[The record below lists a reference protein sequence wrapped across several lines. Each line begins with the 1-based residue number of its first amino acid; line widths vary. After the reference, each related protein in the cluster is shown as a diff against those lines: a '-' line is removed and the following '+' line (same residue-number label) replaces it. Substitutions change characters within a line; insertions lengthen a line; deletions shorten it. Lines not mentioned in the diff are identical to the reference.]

1 MKTPSPTSTKVKH
14 VGLDVHAETIA
25 VAIAVAI
32 AEGDAA
38 VSVYGNMPANS
49 HIIRF
54 LHQEYFADG
63 SDHPGGG
70 KAETPHVVTDSCRCS
85 ETRSQDSAFPQVD
98 TGVRTI
104 DLFRSAQ

>member
-25 VAIAVAI
+25 VAIA
-32 AEGDAA
+32 EGDAA
-38 VSVYGNMPANS
+38 VSVYGKVPANS
-49 HIIRF
+49 HSIRF
-54 LHQEYFADG
+54 LHQDCFADG

-85 ETRSQDSAFPQVD
+85 ETRSQDSAFSQVD
-98 TGVRTI
+98 TSVRTI